1 MIDLRKTVIAKS
13 DQLNADDLIGQTKT
27 VKVTKVSLLTEADQ
41 PVALSFEDDGNKP
54 YKPCKSMRRVLVN
67 IWGPDGNAYIG
78 RSMTLYRDEKV
89 MFGGVATGGIR
100 ISHMSHIDGPVTM
113 ALSVTRANRKPFTVQ
128 PLATPAPT
136 RAQNGVPADVLAVRE
151 LGGKAADA
159 GMDALRHFWDG
170 LSKSG
175 KAAVGGTAQLA
186 AWKTI
191 AEAADAPDI
200 DFDKPPLGDRF
211 YREPDPVVT
220 SGMQQMPATGAATEP
235 AGGVPPEPAEATSQG
250 PLEGAAVYPP
260 GAAAPSDPMAG
271 DKAWAAEMG
280 AQIPS
285 SAAANPHPHPAETD
299 RATRRAEI
307 RKDGAARAAS
317 GTAALTNYLED
328 LRKSGESDLVSPT
341 QASAWHETAK
351 AADAK
356 AARK

>member
-1 MIDLRKTVIAKS
+1 MIDMRRTVIPKS

-27 VKVTKVSLLTEADQ
+27 IKVTKVSLLEAADQ
-41 PVALSFEDDGNKP
+41 PIAIGFEDDNGKP
-54 YKPCKSMRRVLVN
+54 YKPCKSMRRVMVN

-78 RSMTLYRDEKV
+78 RAMTLYRDEKV

-100 ISHMSHIDGPVTM
+100 ISHMSHIDAPVTM
-113 ALSVTRANRKPFTVQ
+113 ALTVARANRKPFTVQ
-128 PLATPAPT
+128 PLSTPAPT
-136 RAQNGVPADVLAVRE
+136 RAQNGVPADVIAVRE
-151 LGGKAADA
+151 LGDTAADA
-159 GMDALRHFWDG
+159 GMDALRKFWGG

-175 KAAVGGTAQLA
+175 KAAVGGAAQLA

-191 AEAADAPDI
+191 AEAADSPDI
-200 DFDKPPLGDRF
+200 YFDKPPLGDRF

-220 SGMQQMPATGAATEP
+220 SGMQQMPAPGAATEP
-235 AGGVPPEPAEATSQG
+235 AGGVPPEPAEAAG

-285 SAAANPHPHPAETD
+285 SAAANPHPHPADSD

-307 RKDGAARAAS
+307 YKDGAARAAS
-317 GTAALTNYLED
+317 GTAALTNYLEY

-341 QASAWHETAK
+341 LASAWHETAK